1 MNTTTHTLSSTE
13 SIPKRL
19 RSASARLFSGSMN
32 QSLHKQSSCQYEHL
46 LEQTHNISYSVLNPS
61 NWFPRIRNQST
72 SSSSSSSSVVCTP
85 TAEHLPPY
93 FSCHLENTS
102 FELEELYNN
111 AKIEVKRQDVNR
123 IVSYSFFPSKIDW
136 FCSRI
141 SRFYLLWRRLFN
153 SLYSICT
160 LSSKIWINYAKF
172 WWHCQF
178 HKVPVPVGN
187 RYSAT
192 PHSFKC
198 IATSTTFDLW
208 VVKNVSI
215 PPELK
220 MTFKKRKRK
229 RKVR

>member
-85 TAEHLPPY
+85 TAEHLPSY

-111 AKIEVKRQDVNR
+111 AKIEIDFALESQGSIYYEGDYSTAYTAFAHCLAKYESTMQSFGDTANSIKFRFRWETDIQQLR
-123 IVSYSFFPSKIDW
+123 I
-136 FCSRI
+136 
-141 SRFYLLWRRLFN
+141 RLN
-153 SLYSICT
+153 ALPPVQHSI
-160 LSSKIWINYAKF
+160 Y
-172 WWHCQF
+172 
-178 HKVPVPVGN
+178 
-187 RYSAT
+187 
-192 PHSFKC
+192 
-198 IATSTTFDLW
+198 
-208 VVKNVSI
+208 
-215 PPELK
+215 E
-220 MTFKKRKRK
+220 
-229 RKVR
+229 

>member
-46 LEQTHNISYSVLNPS
+46 LEQTHNTSYSVLNPS

-85 TAEHLPPY
+85 TTEHLPPY

-111 AKIEVKRQDVNR
+111 AKIEVKMRDVNR
-123 IVSYSFFPSKIDW
+123 IVSYSFFFFSRIDW

-153 SLYSICT
+153 SLHSICT

-187 RYSAT
+187 RYSTT

-208 VVKNVSI
+208 LVKNVSI
-215 PPELK
+215 PHALK
-220 MTFKKRKRK
+220 TTAKKRKRK
-229 RKVR
+229 RKK